1 MKIRQNK
8 KSEFTISQINKND
21 LRGILSVLSIIDK
34 GIIEMSKRNR
44 SEAIQLMA
52 NALESIGHDFLI
64 NATEEQKSKYFDN
77 ELEIALSVSMFVD
90 LLKESGLTVKT
101 YQI

>member
-8 KSEFTISQINKND
+8 KGEFTISQINKND

-34 GIIEMSKRNR
+34 GIIEMSKINR

>member
-44 SEAIQLMA
+44 SEAI
-52 NALESIGHDFLI
+52 
-64 NATEEQKSKYFDN
+64 
-77 ELEIALSVSMFVD
+77 
-90 LLKESGLTVKT
+90 
-101 YQI
+101 

>member
-1 MKIRQNK
+1 
-8 KSEFTISQINKND
+8 
-21 LRGILSVLSIIDK
+21 
-34 GIIEMSKRNR
+34 
-44 SEAIQLMA
+44 MA